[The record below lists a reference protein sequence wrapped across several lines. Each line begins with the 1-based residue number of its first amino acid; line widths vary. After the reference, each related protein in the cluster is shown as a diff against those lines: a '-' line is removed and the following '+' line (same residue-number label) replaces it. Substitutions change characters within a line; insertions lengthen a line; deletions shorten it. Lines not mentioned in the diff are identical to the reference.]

1 VTRSRLGDAL
11 AVLGVA
17 LLAAVLGQ
25 RWAGLDTPD
34 SSFYLSLGL
43 FGDEV
48 VQRAVEPAYYWT
60 RLGAILP
67 TRAVT
72 EVLGTG
78 PGLAVLRGLLL
89 LVIVAS
95 LFSVV
100 RRLTS
105 RPAATA
111 ITSLLALNTVLLS
124 YLGNPYVT
132 GASFAGLAL
141 VIAGALARGT
151 GPALASGV
159 GLGWLV
165 MVHPQAALLG
175 ATVWVALGWHGRRPW
190 RPWAVSGA
198 TAAGVM
204 GLLWALGRVAFPGR
218 DWLGTL
224 IDWNSRL
231 QYDVFASTT
240 PVWVQD
246 ISLLVPVLALAL
258 AIVAWLRQRTA
269 PWAQQAVVIG
279 ASSIGFMLVYSP
291 LQGGVP
297 LEAPM
302 YQATLWLPTLAVLA
316 LVLGGWLERDEGTWR
331 TWVVGAVA
339 VAVVALAGR
348 STWSLPLIVGWI
360 AVAVVVVLAVA
371 RPSRSAL
378 AALGLA
384 AVCLAT
390 AQVLQNARG
399 DLGLYYLSPYAWAF
413 VDNPIADK
421 ARTAINAQEW
431 LLEQTTPDDT
441 VLSWVDGDWV
451 GGDRE
456 LYVVAGMQLWGENR
470 IGLSPTVSADE
481 AQRLRDLRPSVV
493 QLVGR
498 SMPAVLAYWSSLPRE
513 ARAQPPICY
522 DFAWPSDAVPVGH
535 SCLAR
540 LDWP

>member
-1 VTRSRLGDAL
+1 MTRSRLGDGL
-11 AVLGVA
+11 AVLGVT

-48 VQRAVEPAYYWT
+48 VARAIEPAYYWT

-67 TRAVT
+67 TRALT
-72 EVLGTG
+72 ELLGTEA
-78 PGLAVLRGLLL
+78 GLAALRALLL
-89 LVIVAS
+89 LVVVAS
-95 LFSVV
+95 LFSIV
-100 RRLTS
+100 RRLTG
-105 RPAATA
+105 RPAATV
-111 ITSLLALNTVLLS
+111 ITALLALNTVLLS

-141 VIAGALARGT
+141 VIAGSLARGI
-151 GPALASGV
+151 GPALACGA

-190 RPWAVSGA
+190 RAWAISAAAAAA
-198 TAAGVM
+198 TAA
-204 GLLWALGRVAFPGR
+204 LLWGLGRLAFPGR

-224 IDWNSRL
+224 IDWNARL
-231 QYDVFASTT
+231 EYDVFSSAT

-258 AIVAWLRQRTA
+258 AVVGWIRQRSA
-269 PWAQQAVVIG
+269 VWAQQAVVIG

-297 LEAPM
+297 LESPM

-316 LVLGGWLERDEGTWR
+316 LVLGGWREQDAGSWR
-331 TWVVGAVA
+331 TWVVGAAA
-339 VAVVALAGR
+339 VALVALAGR
-348 STWSLPLIVGWI
+348 ASWSVPLIVGWI
-360 AVAVVVVLAVA
+360 AVAVVV
-371 RPSRSAL
+371 AL
-378 AALGLA
+378 AAYRPARSAVAAIVLA
-384 AVCLAT
+384 ALCLGT

-413 VDNPIADK
+413 VDNPIAAK
-421 ARTAINAQEW
+421 VEAAIDAQEW
-431 LLEQTTPDDT
+431 LLDQTTRDDRI
-441 VLSWVDGDWV
+441 LSWVDGDWI

-456 LYVVAGMQLWGENR
+456 LFVVAGMQLWGENR
-470 IGLSPTVSADE
+470 IGLSPTVTDEE

-493 QLVGR
+493 QLVGQ
-498 SMPAVLAYWSSLPRE
+498 SMPAVLAYWASLPRE
-513 ARAQPPICY
+513 ARAQPPVCH
-522 DFAWPSDAVPVGH
+522 DFPWPSVAVPAGH

-540 LDWP
+540 LDWR